1 MSAQTLAW
9 RRTRKARQHR
19 PFSSAAGAMMMFR
32 RMRDT
37 STATP
42 LRANRISTSYVMSAE
57 AANEA
62 AALICEEMASD
73 STLFLCERN
82 KLLEAARRIREAG

>member
-9 RRTRKARQHR
+9 RRKRKARQHR
-19 PFSSAAGAMMMFR
+19 PFSSAAGAMNALR
-32 RMRDT
+32 RLRPI
-37 STATP
+37 TP
-42 LRANRISTSYVMSAE
+42 LHAPNSVSRSYVMSAE
-57 AANEA
+57 AATEA

>member
-9 RRTRKARQHR
+9 RRKRAFSKAIDRIWDHFNSIDLRFVIAIDHEVR
-19 PFSSAAGAMMMFR
+19 PAPDSPHLQTER
-32 RMRDT
+32 
-37 STATP
+37 
-42 LRANRISTSYVMSAE
+42 
-57 AANEA
+57 
-62 AALICEEMASD
+62 AALICEEMATD

>member
-1 MSAQTLAW
+1 MTMSLPVP
-9 RRTRKARQHR
+9 RSCRQCGCTDTHACVDDR
-19 PFSSAAGAMMMFR
+19 GPCWWVEADLCSHCATPAGALNSAAVVYA
-32 RMRDT
+32 
-37 STATP
+37 ATE
-42 LRANRISTSYVMSAE
+42 R
-57 AANEA
+57 